1 MFQIYLLI
9 FWIPAIASLLMLL
22 AVRRTGVITRFGA
35 LVLWYL
41 VALVLQ
47 VIGGLFSPAWTVGL
61 VLQVLLAVYILIRFK
76 LG

>member
-1 MFQIYLLI
+1 MFQVYLLI
-9 FWIPAIASLLMLL
+9 FWIPTIASLLMLL
-22 AVRRTGVITRFGA
+22 SVRRTGVITRFGL
-35 LVLWYL
+35 LVLWYF

-47 VIGGLFSPAWTVGL
+47 VIGQLFSPAWTVGL